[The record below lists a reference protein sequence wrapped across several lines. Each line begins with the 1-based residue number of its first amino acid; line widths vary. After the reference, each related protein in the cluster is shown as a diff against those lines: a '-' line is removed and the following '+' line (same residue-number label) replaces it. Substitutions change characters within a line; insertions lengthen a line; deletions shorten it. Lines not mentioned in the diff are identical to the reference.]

1 MYLHLGNDF
10 LVRTRDIVGIFDI
23 ENTSVSKL
31 TKEFLNTAEKNK
43 RVVYCTY
50 EMPKSF
56 VVCLDRDFTEKI
68 YVSQMSCATLLKR
81 YKRVLNVQC
90 AMHNSK

>member
-1 MYLHLGNDF
+1 MFLHLGNN
-10 LVRTRDIVGIFDI
+10 VMIRTGDITGIFDI

-31 TKEFLNTAEKNK
+31 TKDYLNNAEKNK

-56 VVCLDRDFTEKI
+56 VVCFDEELTETVYI
-68 YVSQMSCATLLKR
+68 SQMSCATLLKR
-81 YKRVLNVQC
+81 FAKLKNG
-90 AMHNSK
+90 